1 VETPQKCK
9 DATTLNLNSG
19 NSFMEICFWI
29 FGFLDFWIFGF
40 LDFWVIFQNLLQNSN
55 HIIFSNLSPDWFHS
69 TPLILAARV
78 SC

>member
-1 VETPQKCK
+1 VVRYVLIVETPQKCK

-40 LDFWVIFQNLLQNSN
+40 LGHFSKFAAKFKSYHFFQS
-55 HIIFSNLSPDWFHS
+55 
-69 TPLILAARV
+69 
-78 SC
+78 